1 MDISCFDSFRTE
13 RKYDYSEH
21 KVQLLPPPD
30 EIQSTC
36 SYETIGEN
44 LSSEVWYYY
53 DNILPFTLWQ
63 NITVNTITTYH
74 RLCHDNIFFLKMT
87 RYIMLIPHICRLEA
101 STTKQLSTYDVTTC
115 YLLQHMCRL
124 VTSTTTIYIWCY
136 YLLFITTH
144 VSPGHVHNK
153 TTIYIW
159 CYYLLFITTHVSP
172 NHVHNNNYLHMMLLL
187 II

>member
-87 RYIMLIPHICRLEA
+87 RYIMLIPHICRQEA
-101 STTKQLSTYDVTTC
+101 STTK
-115 YLLQHMCRL
+115 
-124 VTSTTTIYIWCY
+124 TTTIYIWCY

-144 VSPGHVHNK
+144 VSPNHVHNK

-172 NHVHNNNYLHMMLLL
+172 NHVHNNYLHMMLLL
-187 II
+187 IIYYNTCVA